1 MTKVEAWYENL
12 RRRSI
17 QTADTYLK
25 RLRKFCR
32 DVGVEP
38 EELVAMSDDKI
49 RDTLLEYVRS
59 NSDKSPGYVNTV
71 IHAVKSWLAFN
82 GRQVSVKVYLR
93 RTSRRERTPTRDEV
107 KKILLA
113 ADLRAR
119 VLVALVAFSGLR
131 PTSIGNHDGSDGIR
145 LSDLPDLDLD
155 DLTFRRVP
163 AAIVVRPELSKAK
176 HQYITFAGSQTC
188 EYILAYLRLRSRR
201 EELGEDSPLVAARS
215 GGLLRTSRISAIL
228 AEAIAAAGFGWR
240 PYLLRHYF
248 DTQLLIAEAQK
259 VIPRDYR
266 VFWMGHKGD
275 IEHVYT
281 TNKHR
286 LPEQLYEDMRA
297 KFAEAAKFLETEV
310 TADIAKPRQRVV
322 KPEEID
328 LYLESG
334 WEFVTTLP
342 DGRVVVRRA

>member
-1 MTKVEAWYENL
+1 MERLRAWRQNL
-12 RRRSI
+12 ARRSI
-17 QTADTYLK
+17 QTADTYYK
-25 RLRKFCR
+25 RLMKFCK
-32 DVGVEP
+32 DTEKTP
-38 EELVAMSDDKI
+38 EEIANMDEEEVRQRLI
-49 RDTLLEYVRS
+49 EYVNRNSHRS
-59 NSDKSPGYVNTV
+59 AGYLGTV
-71 IHAVKSWLAFN
+71 IHAVKNWLEFN
-82 GRQVSVKVYLR
+82 GKTIDVKVYLR
-93 RTSRRERTPTRDEV
+93 RATRKEKTPTKDEV
-107 KKILLA
+107 RKVLLA
-113 ADLRAR
+113 ADPRTR
-119 VLVALVAFSGLR
+119 VLIALLAFSGLR
-131 PTSIGNHDGSDGIR
+131 PTSIGNYDGSDGIR
-145 LSDLPDLDLD
+145 LGDIPELNLNELS
-155 DLTFRRVP
+155 FEKVP
-163 AAIVVRPELSKAK
+163 ASIVVRSELSKAK
-176 HQYITFAGSQTC
+176 HQYLTFTGPQTC
-188 EYILAYLRLRSRR
+188 EYVLTYLRLRSRR
-201 EELGEDSPLVAARS
+201 EELSEDSPLVAARS
-215 GGLLRTSRISAIL
+215 RGFLRTSRISA
-228 AEAIAAAGFGWR
+228 AIANAITAAGFEWR

-310 TADIAKPRQRVV
+310 AADIAKPRQRVV
-322 KPEEID
+322 KPEEVD